1 MEASMPRDLAQAID
15 LIRRFEGIAD
25 GDPTTVRLDPYLCP
39 ADYWTV
45 GWGHVVRGPDGKPVR
60 GRENRAQARAVYP
73 DGISIDEAA
82 VLLADDVRRF
92 AAGIDDM
99 VEVKIND
106 NQFCALVSFAYNCGL
121 GALKTSTLLR
131 LLNSGEHDAVPA
143 QLMRWTRVKGRESN
157 GLKRRRAAEAA
168 LWQAT

>member
-1 MEASMPRDLAQAID
+1 MARDLAPAID

-25 GDPTTVRLDPYLCP
+25 GDPSTVRLDPYLCP

-45 GWGHVVRGPDGKPVR
+45 GWGHVVRAPDGKLIR
-60 GRENRAQARAVYP
+60 GKGNRAAACAIYP
-73 DGISIDEAA
+73 DGITMEEAA

-92 AAGIDDM
+92 AAGIEDLLE
-99 VEVKIND
+99 VEVSD

-131 LLNSGEHDAVPA
+131 LLNQGAHDSVPE
-143 QLMRWTRVKGRESN
+143 QLMRWTKVGGKESR
-157 GLKRRRAAEAA
+157 GLRNRRAAEAA
-168 LWQAT
+168 LWRSP